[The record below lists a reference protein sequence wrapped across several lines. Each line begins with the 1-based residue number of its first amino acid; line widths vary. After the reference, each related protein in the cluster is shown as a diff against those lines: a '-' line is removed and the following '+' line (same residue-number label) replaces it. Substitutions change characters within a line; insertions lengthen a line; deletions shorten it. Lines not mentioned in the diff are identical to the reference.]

1 LRTSDQARIAARDEV
16 RWLNR
21 NVLGMGLASLLSDL
35 GHEMATAVLPLF
47 VTTIGA
53 GPAALGVIEGVS
65 DGASTLAKLAG
76 GRIADRPLLRV
87 HVASLCYLVTGLA
100 TAAFAAAFTWGG
112 LLAARTVGWFARGAR
127 GPSRDNLM
135 VDSVPVSRVST
146 AFGFERAGDSLG
158 AILGPAAA
166 LMLLPVVGFHWL
178 FLLTLIPAVIAAAS
192 FLLLVREPR
201 RELRRIDP
209 THRAWSAAMPRGF
222 RRFLIAVAIFGFG
235 DFAHSMLVLRASQL
249 LDSASAAIAL
259 YVLHNAAH
267 TALSYPI
274 GVLGDRFSRSRLLA
288 VGYVGGA
295 ALSLGFAVGTSSASS
310 LAGLF
315 ALGGFVLACEETL
328 ERAIAAQ
335 LLPED
340 VRGTGFGILA
350 ATNGIGDLVSS
361 AVVGLLWSLVSP
373 ATAFMA
379 SALLA
384 LSGAGLLLLLL

>member
-1 LRTSDQARIAARDEV
+1 
-16 RWLNR
+16 LNR

-65 DGASTLAKLAG
+65 DGVSTLAKLAG

-87 HVASLCYLVTGLA
+87 RVASLCYLVTGLA
-100 TAAFAAAFTWGG
+100 TAAFAAASSWGG
-112 LLAARTVGWFARGAR
+112 LLAARTVGWFARGGR

-146 AFGFERAGDSLG
+146 AFGFERASDSLG

-178 FLLTLIPAVIAAAS
+178 FLLTLIPAVIAAAA

-201 RELRRIDP
+201 REPPRIDP
-209 THRAWSAAMPRGF
+209 THPGWSAALPRNF

-274 GVLGDRFSRSRLLA
+274 GRLGDRFSRSRLLA

-295 ALSLGFAVGTSSASS
+295 ALSLGFAVGTSSVSS

-335 LLPED
+335 LLPEE

-373 ATAFMA
+373 AAAFMA
-379 SALLA
+379 SAVLA
-384 LSGAGLLLLLL
+384 LSGAGSLLLLL